1 MASIDIARLKAE
13 ATEVAGEF
21 TCSKDCSAGS
31 VGAAL
36 LSDAGHIFTGICID
50 TACSL
55 GFCAEHAAIAAM
67 LKERQTAIR
76 AIVAVKSDGRV
87 LPPCGRCRELIRQV
101 DPKNWETLVVLSDT
115 QFVTLREL
123 LPYRE

>member
-13 ATEVAGEF
+13 AMKVAGEF

-36 LSDAGHIFTGICID
+36 LSDSGQIFTGICID

-87 LPPCGRCRELIRQV
+87 MPPCGRCRELIRQV
-101 DPKNWETLVVLSDT
+101 DPTNWDTLVILGDA
-115 QFVTLREL
+115 QLVTLREL